1 MQRPQG
7 FAPAL
12 SQFLDHKRVW
22 IVLLRESDEPRAR
35 RVFVIDVGKYQLYA
49 AAAISIAYRSFP
61 AVIPGSDRRQI
72 YRHAHSGCN
81 RPAWLSVKKTREQ
94 TDHRTDQVLKFE
106 MRRQFGV
113 FAQMSQTPGHAQ

>member
-1 MQRPQG
+1 MQRPQR

-22 IVLLRESDEPRAR
+22 VVLLRESDEPLAR

-72 YRHAHSGCN
+72 YRHACGGCN
-81 RPAWLSVKKTREQ
+81 RPAWLSVKKTNDQ
-94 TDHRTDQVLKFE
+94 TYRRTDQALNFE
-106 MRRQFGV
+106 MRREFGV
-113 FAQMSQTPGHAQ
+113 FVQMTQTPGHA